1 MARISIKNVV
11 IKGVSSPDTVALIAR
26 DRGISPMD
34 VFVRIA
40 FDHNGQE
47 FKASNKLKYL
57 GKTGYN
63 TLLESVKDKKAI
75 DLSYDV
81 ESQFFDIDYGTTVD
95 SLFST
100 ATSETKTETKAEATP
115 AFKSVLNASV
125 LIGG

>member
-11 IKGVSSPDTVALIAR
+11 IKGVSSPDTVALIAK

-34 VFVRIA
+34 VFVRIV
-40 FDHNGQE
+40 FDYNGKE
-47 FKASNKLKYL
+47 LKASNKLKYL

-63 TLLESVKDKKAI
+63 TLLESFNTKKTI
-75 DLSYDV
+75 DINYDV
-81 ESQFFDIDYGTTVD
+81 ESQFFDIEYGTTVD

-100 ATSETKTETKAEATP
+100 IVTNTNTVETERQVANVP
-115 AFKSVLNASV
+115 ALNASA

>member
-11 IKGVSSPDTVALIAR
+11 IKGVSSPDTVALVAS

-34 VFVRIA
+34 VFVRIV
-40 FDHNGQE
+40 FDHNGKE
-47 FKASNKLKYL
+47 LKASNKLKYL

-63 TLLESVKDKKAI
+63 TLLESFKNKKTI
-75 DLSYDV
+75 DISYDV
-81 ESQFFDIDYGTTVD
+81 EAQFFDIEYGTTVD

-100 ATSETKTETKAEATP
+100 VTTTTSTVEEKSQVTP
-115 AFKSVLNASV
+115 VPALNADA